1 MQGGEELSI
10 DELASNLST
19 YKDQLQQV
27 RKLLVDDPRNSEY
40 VDMEKELE
48 EKGEREKRKRR
59 LKKEKKRRLKNRG

>member
-19 YKDQLQQV
+19 YKDQLQHV
-27 RKLLVDDPRNSEY
+27 RKLLVDDPGNSEY

-48 EKGEREKRKRR
+48 EKGEREERKRR
-59 LKKEKKRRLKNRG
+59 LKKRG